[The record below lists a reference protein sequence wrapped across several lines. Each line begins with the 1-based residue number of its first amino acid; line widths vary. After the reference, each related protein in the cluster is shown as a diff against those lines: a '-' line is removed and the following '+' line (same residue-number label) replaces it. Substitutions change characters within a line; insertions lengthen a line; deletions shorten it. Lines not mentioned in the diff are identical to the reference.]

1 MKARSPEVVF
11 NVSFHVSTTQT
22 QYDSWECG
30 FHTFGNM
37 VCEGSGLSTR
47 VSAHVA
53 KKIRIWL
60 GVMCWMSGSLE
71 INLSAEQLHQAPAFL
86 KKYICESSSLNG
98 QTRMCSPSE
107 DTSKCIPLILDTLK
121 SLLSSEHALPVQYE
135 ELLVSAH
142 IGLDNVAHHILTTT
156 SPLTKGQ
163 SSGGEQLAAGSK
175 TIHSNSK
182 VKLENGCDI
191 HNPGG
196 KREFFFFSGTPG
208 SAKLDSTLRPGS
220 SAQQPLLSQF
230 FVKPQYYSDTPTTAP
245 MLKKRPRGRP
255 KGPTH
260 SSTVV
265 DGKRK
270 QEFTKLPSQKIW
282 DEWCGILP
290 WLEHDK
296 DEQGNIFLL
305 CSMC

>member
-1 MKARSPEVVF
+1 
-11 NVSFHVSTTQT
+11 
-22 QYDSWECG
+22 
-30 FHTFGNM
+30 M

-107 DTSKCIPLILDTLK
+107 DASKCIPLILDTLK

-156 SPLTKGQ
+156 SPLAKGQ
-163 SSGGEQLAAGSK
+163 SSGGEKLAAGSM
-175 TIHSNSK
+175 TSHSNSK

-208 SAKLDSTLRPGS
+208 SAKLDSTLRP
-220 SAQQPLLSQF
+220 
-230 FVKPQYYSDTPTTAP
+230 V
-245 MLKKRPRGRP
+245 
-255 KGPTH
+255 
-260 SSTVV
+260 
-265 DGKRK
+265 
-270 QEFTKLPSQKIW
+270 
-282 DEWCGILP
+282 
-290 WLEHDK
+290 
-296 DEQGNIFLL
+296 
-305 CSMC
+305 